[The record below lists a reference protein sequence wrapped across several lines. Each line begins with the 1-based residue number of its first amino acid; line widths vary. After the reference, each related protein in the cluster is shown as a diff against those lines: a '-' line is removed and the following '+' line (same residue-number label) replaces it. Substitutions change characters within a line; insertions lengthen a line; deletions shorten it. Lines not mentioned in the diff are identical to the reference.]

1 MKDLREKQL
10 RILSEGIEFSIVL
23 QSIVIEP
30 VSIGRVWVD
39 LCNYYEMRE
48 LS

>member
-10 RILSEGIEFSIVL
+10 RILLEGIEFSIVL

-30 VSIGRVWVD
+30 ARIRTAWLD
-39 LCNYYEMRE
+39 LWNYYEMIE
-48 LS
+48 LV